1 MRSCR
6 PCSKKSTKN
15 YSSHHSDIYLLPVPT
30 LSRQYVYCWLPP
42 KLEQVVARIFLLR
55 NYIFLLV
62 IASLIKRRHS
72 EKCFVLEAAI
82 YFLCVCVLLICARGR
97 FPLRNAALSSGIA
110 GLLLQPLSQQGEPD
124 AGLGLPDKE
133 RGFNMAGK
141 ENQWDLRVEYGWG
154 RRAHRRPCAR
164 PHTCTRVHTNVYT
177 HSHVSMHTHA
187 STQIIIIIIT
197 LAHAQAIIYSTTSNC
212 ICKRTPQD
220 SSYST
225 PPLCYCLLATH

>member
-82 YFLCVCVLLICARGR
+82 YFLCVVVN
-97 FPLRNAALSSGIA
+97 LRPWQVSPSKRSAKQRYRRPIVVASVIA
-110 GLLLQPLSQQGEPD
+110 
-124 AGLGLPDKE
+124 
-133 RGFNMAGK
+133 
-141 ENQWDLRVEYGWG
+141 
-154 RRAHRRPCAR
+154 RRA
-164 PHTCTRVHTNVYT
+164 
-177 HSHVSMHTHA
+177 
-187 STQIIIIIIT
+187 
-197 LAHAQAIIYSTTSNC
+197 
-212 ICKRTPQD
+212 
-220 SSYST
+220 
-225 PPLCYCLLATH
+225 

>member
-154 RRAHRRPCAR
+154 RRAHRRPRACGCAPTHMYSR
-164 PHTCTRVHTNVYT
+164 AHKRIHTLTRKHAHTCKHTN
-177 HSHVSMHTHA
+177 HHHHHHTGTCPGNYLQYNIQLHM
-187 STQIIIIIIT
+187 QED
-197 LAHAQAIIYSTTSNC
+197 
-212 ICKRTPQD
+212 TP
-220 SSYST
+220 
-225 PPLCYCLLATH
+225 